1 MTAAQVAA
9 ADADE
14 RGVGSSVPE
23 RFTDPLSA
31 VMPDGG
37 GRARRRLRFAGAL
50 LFGAGAITMAA
61 VLVAPDPDPSDH
73 PALSVR
79 ALAYAVI
86 TALLVLWRR
95 PPSAALHAI
104 CPAGTLAATAAG
116 GVGTARA
123 M

>member
-1 MTAAQVAA
+1 MPMGGTWDRPSPSASRIRSAPSCQTAA
-9 ADADE
+9 
-14 RGVGSSVPE
+14 
-23 RFTDPLSA
+23 SA
-31 VMPDGG
+31 
-37 GRARRRLRFAGAL
+37 RTRLRFAGAL

-61 VLVAPDPDPSDH
+61 VLGAPDPDPSDH

-116 GVGTARA
+116 GVGTAHA

>member
-1 MTAAQVAA
+1 MTAAQLFAP
-9 ADADE
+9 DADE

-37 GRARRRLRFAGAL
+37 ERARTRLRLAGAL

-73 PALSVR
+73 PALS
-79 ALAYAVI
+79 
-86 TALLVLWRR
+86 
-95 PPSAALHAI
+95 
-104 CPAGTLAATAAG
+104 PARSSTP
-116 GVGTARA
+116 
-123 M
+123 